1 MDSSSIVPSSIKALN
16 AGISSHN
23 PFVDAS
29 TVREPEIWL
38 DRHADSPQLNV
49 GARSYLHA
57 AYARVCRGKT
67 VAAVTLLGHTGT
79 GKTHELN
86 RLRQHVHT
94 APTPGLFVYLNVQQF
109 AEGQAVRQQFLRAIG
124 DSLVRR
130 MPSGLLQWQQLAI
143 ALANHALSSIDN
155 SRKQFSPRSVLELLS
170 RNSLEQ
176 NQAWIDRIAEAF
188 FRVRPD
194 IDDPDIVR
202 AIFWTLCPHQLPY
215 ARKWLSG
222 LMIPSWKRNEL
233 GLPQPRAHNPESQ
246 AWQTTLNLLAT
257 IEQYAPITIAFDCFE
272 HPEIPEP
279 GVQKERVAVGLI
291 KWLGDRLRTRTRRFG
306 VLFVSAMH
314 PDTWD
319 IVEDHFGPVAQFA
332 HDRGEPCGL
341 QPADAETIE
350 QAIECWLQTFYQARN
365 LVPPTPLY
373 PFDRAQVA
381 ALVRESVDLHDA
393 IEWCADNFQ
402 PVETDPLEPVELRFG
417 SILRELADDG
427 LGDDWM
433 IAQAI
438 AQAFAQLKGCDLT
451 IDDPI
456 NPVDRDESMIA
467 EISEISFRVRDVVL
481 RPKSRTFPITIE
493 LEVLDIVA
501 PEIAPEVAPEVAPEM
516 EPEIAPEI
524 ATEIAPE
531 ITPEIETR
539 PGSSE
544 LPELLNAFDR
554 SDPISPTTIGKEPQP
569 STAHILQIGL
579 GALTS
584 ENGRQLCAQ
593 IDRCWEAINTEPIE
607 TSESSPTNP
616 AWILGCLVRPLGA
629 TIPAHWKAAQ
639 SYDRFAQHDR
649 GMVIEFSL
657 DDIAPL
663 LALKR
668 LEAEIGDRERATA
681 ASLSPTSNDHS
692 TTANRSDS
700 DAIDPQDSAGVTSD
714 HPDPTVN
721 SPAAE
726 LSPAETERSAAP
738 TDRSTQTDSAEPAI
752 GSAYELEFGLEPP
765 RSDRPTSTDPA
776 NQDAAMS
783 QAANEVEDGVEHE
796 GGNEIEDEIEPGVE
810 AEDEQL
816 VDPDHPSPE
825 TNDRVALPIAFSN
838 HRLSRF
844 PSAKPMRDLVIT
856 RELLAAWIDRENI
869 AIDNVIVCT
878 LIGRAVADLVRR
890 DHAISTVFHQ
900 QDPST

>member
-23 PFVDAS
+23 PFVNAG
-29 TVREPEIWL
+29 TVHEPEIWI
-38 DRHADSPQLNV
+38 DRQADSTQLNL
-49 GARSYLHA
+49 GARSRLHT
-57 AYARVCRGKT
+57 AYGRICRGET
-67 VAAVTLLGHTGT
+67 VAAVTLLGQTGT

-124 DSLVRR
+124 DSFVRR
-130 MPSGLLQWQQLAI
+130 TPSGLLQWQQLAI
-143 ALANHALSSIDN
+143 ALANHALSGLDN
-155 SRKQFSPRSVLELLS
+155 SRKQFAPRSVLELLS

-222 LMIPSWKRNEL
+222 LMLPSWKRNEL
-233 GLPQPRAHNPESQ
+233 GLPQPRMQNPESQ
-246 AWQTTLNLLAT
+246 AWQTTLNLLAA
-257 IEQYAPITIAFDCFE
+257 IEHYAPVTIAFDCFE

-279 GVQKERVAVGLI
+279 GVQKERVAIGLI

-319 IVEDHFGPVAQFA
+319 LVEEHFGPVAQFA
-332 HDRGEPCGL
+332 HDRSEPCGL

-350 QAIECWLQTFYQARN
+350 QAIECWLKTFYQARN

-402 PVETDPLEPVELRFG
+402 PVETDPLESVELRFG
-417 SILRELADDG
+417 EILRELADDG
-427 LGDDWM
+427 LGDDWT
-433 IAQAI
+433 ISQAI
-438 AQAFAQLKGCDLT
+438 AQAFSQLKGCDLT

-456 NPVDRDESMIA
+456 NPADRDESMIA
-467 EISEISFRVRDVVL
+467 EISEISFRVHDVVSQ
-481 RPKSRTFPITIE
+481 PKSRTFPVTIE
-493 LEVLDIVA
+493 LEILDIA
-501 PEIAPEVAPEVAPEM
+501 TPEIALVTNPEPDISDVSDVSDVS
-516 EPEIAPEI
+516 
-524 ATEIAPE
+524 
-531 ITPEIETR
+531 
-539 PGSSE
+539 GSS
-544 LPELLNAFDR
+544 N
-554 SDPISPTTIGKEPQP
+554 SPASETIGTASQP
-569 STAHILQIGL
+569 SSAHILHIGL

-593 IDRCWEAINTEPIE
+593 IDRCAEAIQAGPGATG
-607 TSESSPTNP
+607 ESSPVNP

-639 SYDRFAQHDR
+639 SYDQFAQHDR
-649 GMVIEFSL
+649 GLVIEFSL

-663 LALKR
+663 LALMR
-668 LEAEIGDRERATA
+668 LDTEIGDREQATA
-681 ASLSPTSNDHS
+681 AARSSIPIDPPSS
-692 TTANRSDS
+692 TANDMDS
-700 DAIDPQDSAGVTSD
+700 KATNPQSLDGLAVDQKLNFSALEQNQ
-714 HPDPTVN
+714 P
-721 SPAAE
+721 E
-726 LSPAETERSAAP
+726 EERSEVS
-738 TDRSTQTDSAEPAI
+738 TDRAAQADGSDSAEPTI
-752 GSAYELEFGLEPP
+752 GAAYELELGLESPH
-765 RSDRPTSTDPA
+765 SDRSTSTDPA
-776 NQDAAMS
+776 HQDAAMNQAN
-783 QAANEVEDGVEHE
+783 QAANDAANEAENGDEPELEHEVEPIAD
-796 GGNEIEDEIEPGVE
+796 
-810 AEDEQL
+810 A
-816 VDPDHPSPE
+816 DHASPE
-825 TNDRVALPIAFSN
+825 PNDFAALPIAFSN
-838 HRLSRF
+838 NRLSRF
-844 PSAKPMRDLVIT
+844 PSAKPVRDLVIT
-856 RELLAAWIDRENI
+856 RKLLAAWIDRENI

-878 LIGRAVADLVRR
+878 LIGRAVTDLVRR
-890 DHAISTVFHQ
+890 GHPMLNGSRQVDS
-900 QDPST
+900 SS